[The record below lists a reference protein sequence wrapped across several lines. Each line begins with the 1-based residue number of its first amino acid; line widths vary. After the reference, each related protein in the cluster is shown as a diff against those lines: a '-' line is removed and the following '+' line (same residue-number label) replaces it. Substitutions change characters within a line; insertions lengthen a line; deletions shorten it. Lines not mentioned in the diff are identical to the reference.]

1 MLKQVKRAL
10 FFIFLLYTTLLVSEE
25 RRFYDE
31 VFEEKCERGECSF
44 ALEEEESLKMCISFS
59 MPEEALLF
67 LSKELEFYGGSF
79 VLRGIPKNSFSE
91 FFKKLKH
98 LRDMGI
104 NALFSIDPDLFETFS
119 VNGVPTLLL
128 MTEEGV
134 DRLVG
139 NVSIRDSLERFSF
152 SGDNKQL
159 AKQLLSGKE
168 AKRKTP

>member
-10 FFIFLLYTTLLVSEE
+10 FSLFLLYAPLLVSEE
-25 RRFYDE
+25 GRFYDE
-31 VFEEKCERGECSF
+31 VFEEKCVRGGCSF
-44 ALEEEESLKMCISFS
+44 TQEEEESLKMCISFS

-79 VLRGIPKNSFSE
+79 VLRGIPKNSFPE

-98 LRDMGI
+98 LRDRGI
-104 NALFSIDPDLFETFS
+104 NAPFSIDPDLFEKFS
-119 VNGVPTLLL
+119 IEGVPTLLL

-134 DRLVG
+134 DKLVG

-152 SGDNKQL
+152 LGDNKQL
-159 AKQLLSGKE
+159 AKELLCGK
-168 AKRKTP
+168 